1 MTSGVGVLLHID
13 NPTVA
18 DVEDVARAAEAAGA
32 DFLGLPDAFWWRDT
46 WVLGAAA
53 AAVTTRLDVGP
64 FVTNPYTRHPFQTAA
79 RLATLQELAGG
90 RVRIA
95 LGAGGS
101 ELTAAAG
108 VDRNDAATRIRSLAR
123 LIRSVAAGEPL
134 DAASGRRLDAPLRPV
149 PIVVAGRADAVLRAG
164 GAVGDSVL
172 LWAIPHPDLTRSA
185 ELVAAGAAG
194 GRTAPGSAPELIWA
208 PVADYDGFDAARGTI
223 AYSVLNS
230 HAGLHER
237 WGLSAGDVDRLR
249 TVLVTEGNLA
259 ASALVPEHAVPD
271 LVLSAADVDGAAALA
286 AGIGAQSVAVRAT
299 SAAAVA
305 GAVAWARRVLT
316 ACG

>member
-1 MTSGVGVLLHID
+1 MTSGIGVLLHID
-13 NPTVA
+13 NPTIA
-18 DVEDVARAAEAAGA
+18 DVEDVARAAEVAGA

-46 WVLGAAA
+46 WVLAARAAA
-53 AAVTTRLDVGP
+53 ATTRLDVGP
-64 FVTNPYTRHPFQTAA
+64 FVTNPYTRHPFQTVAS
-79 RLATLQELAGG
+79 LATLQELAGG
-90 RVRIA
+90 RVQIA
-95 LGAGGS
+95 IGAGGS
-101 ELTAAAG
+101 ELSAAAG
-108 VDRNDAATRIRSLAR
+108 IDRGDAATRIRSLAR

-134 DAASGRRLDAPLRPV
+134 DPASGRRLEAPLQPV

-164 GAVGDSVL
+164 GAVGDRVL
-172 LWAIPHPDLTRSA
+172 LWAIPHPDLARSA
-185 ELVAAGAAG
+185 EMVAAGAVD
-194 GRTAPGSAPELIWA
+194 RAPPELIWA

-237 WGLSAGDVDRLR
+237 WGLAPDDIDRLR

-286 AGIGAQSVAVRAT
+286 TGIGAHSLAVRAT
-299 SAAAVA
+299 SAGAVA
-305 GAVAWARRVLT
+305 GAVAWARRVLS

>member
-1 MTSGVGVLLHID
+1 MTSGVGVLMHVD
-13 NPTVA
+13 NPTVG

-32 DFLGLPDAFWWRDT
+32 DFLGLADAFWWRDT
-46 WVLGAAA
+46 WMLAARA

-64 FVTNPYTRHPFQTAA
+64 FVTNPYTRHPFQTVASV
-79 RLATLQELAGG
+79 ATLQEVAGG
-90 RVRIA
+90 RVQLAI
-95 LGAGGS
+95 GAGGS

-108 VDRNDAATRIRSLAR
+108 IDRRDAGRRIRELVALVR
-123 LIRSVAAGEPL
+123 TVAAGGPL
-134 DAASGRRLDAPLRPV
+134 DPVSGRRLEVPLHPL
-149 PIVVAGRADAVLRAG
+149 PIVVAGRGDAVLRAG

-172 LWAIPHPDLTRSA
+172 LWAIPHPDLARSA
-185 ELVAAGAAG
+185 EVVAAGAAR
-194 GRTAPGSAPELIWA
+194 GRSAPGPRPELIWA
-208 PVADYDGFDAARGTI
+208 PVADYDCFDAARGTI

-237 WGLSAGDVDRLR
+237 WGLAPDDVERLR
-249 TVLVTEGNLA
+249 TVLVTEGTLA

-271 LVLSAADVDGAAALA
+271 LVLSATDIDRAAELA
-286 AGIGAQSVAVRAT
+286 AGIRARSIAVRAT
-299 SAAAVA
+299 SAAVVA